1 MAHGSM
7 QGRCLVRQTSAAGS
21 AAINKGPKAL
31 PKLCSPE
38 NPDCDGQMLRQ
49 EHCTERCAEST
60 QVALP
65 SRKSWGHID
74 LFFFIFF
81 FLIRKTKEK
90 RNTEPLLSALK
101 TYPR

>member
-7 QGRCLVRQTSAAGS
+7 QGRCPVSHTSAAGS
-21 AAINKGPKAL
+21 AAINKGPRAL
-31 PKLCSPE
+31 PELCSPE
-38 NPDCDGQMLRQ
+38 NPDCDGQMLR
-49 EHCTERCAEST
+49 HCTERCAKST

-65 SRKSWGHID
+65 PRKSWGHID
-74 LFFFIFF
+74 VFYI

-90 RNTEPLLSALK
+90 RNTEPLLSAPE